1 MIRGSELFFIVVYL
15 LPTIW
20 ALVDALRAGESV
32 WHASNQNQTVWVI
45 VILLV
50 PLLGPLLYF
59 FLARPSLSE
68 T

>member
-1 MIRGSELFFIVVYL
+1 MIRGSELLFILLYL

-20 ALVDALRAGESV
+20 ALVDALRAGDSV
-32 WHASNQNQTVWVI
+32 WQASNQNQIVWVL

-59 FLARPSLSE
+59 FLARPSLRD